1 MQCNAHCLAQHVE
14 QIPGTSRR
22 PLRLA
27 ESALLYIHY
36 CMSESPMNITKALVV
51 GAAVAALAGCETV
64 RQQDLAAWEGVSVQ
78 ALDTHPVFVSMPM
91 YKTMAENGM
100 EIRNYVNSES
110 TEQCFASGGTH
121 RGSSKHVRYDEF
133 ISCSEN
139 KIVCNNIFYVQ
150 DGKVVRYAPTGSCYT
165 DDSVRPQSPIGK

>member
-1 MQCNAHCLAQHVE
+1 MRKPLAFGSS
-14 QIPGTSRR
+14 GTRVSSR
-22 PLRLA
+22 P
-27 ESALLYIHY
+27 II
-36 CMSESPMNITKALVV
+36 CMDENLMNITKALVV
-51 GAAVAALAGCETV
+51 GAAVMTLVGCETV
-64 RQQDLAAWEGVSVQ
+64 RQQDLVAWEGVSVQ

-110 TEQCFASGGTH
+110 TEQCFASGGARH
-121 RGSSKHVRYDEF
+121 GSGKHVRYDEF

-150 DGKVVRYAPTGSCYT
+150 AGKVVRYAPTGNCYT
-165 DDSVRPQSPIGK
+165 DDSVRPQPAIGM